1 MWADNMG
8 RRLGCAGPA
17 VLGDVDMTCDPAVEM
32 VKEYC
37 LAHRE
42 VDFHTTA
49 ITFSD
54 LAATDLSR

>member
-1 MWADNMG
+1 
-8 RRLGCAGPA
+8 
-17 VLGDVDMTCDPAVEM
+17 MTCDPAVEL

-42 VDFHTTA
+42 VDYHTTA

-54 LAATDLSR
+54 LAATDLTRYSPHAKETHGLYIRMIVVCK